1 MLIMAGKLGTIVAVP
16 AVSTTTVQMIYVAT
30 QGNEYSYKIYLQFN
44 EYCTFWRE
52 LDLQL
57 LSSNLVPK
65 TFPRGWLSTTACKR
79 IKALKRAIN
88 KSKGYGKM
96 RESAHRPRLISNTRP

>member
-16 AVSTTTVQMIYVAT
+16 NVSTTTVQIIYVAT

-44 EYCTFWRE
+44 EHCLFWRE

-57 LSSNLVPK
+57 LFSNLIPR
-65 TFPRGWLSTTACKR
+65 TFPRGWLSTTARKR

-88 KSKGYGKM
+88 KSKVMEKCVNLPIAPG
-96 RESAHRPRLISNTRP
+96 

>member
-16 AVSTTTVQMIYVAT
+16 VVSTVQMICVAT
-30 QGNEYSYKIYLQFN
+30 QGNEYSYIIYLQFN
-44 EYCTFWRE
+44 EYCIFWRE

-65 TFPRGWLSTTACKR
+65 TFPRGWLSTTARKR

-88 KSKGYGKM
+88 KSKVM
-96 RESAHRPRLISNTRP
+96 ETFAHRPRLISNTRP